1 MRLGAVFLSAVLL
14 PFVAA
19 RPEGR
24 HPGSSTQRRGL
35 GMLAVD
41 QSQFDFLPYELRDI
55 CFDCTRPNP
64 DALYSCQVKCE
75 QAEP

>member
-1 MRLGAVFLSAVLL
+1 MLGTVFLSAVLL
-14 PFVAA
+14 PLVAA